1 MTKYQPKDK
10 SSNTKA
16 QEVQNQ
22 LQTISQKFIDNP
34 QEFYATKEK
43 EIARLIARYGDLDQD
58 MMVERKDYA
67 MELSYYVSKPIIP
80 YNGHV
85 KRYTASSLLMANDF
99 YWEKI
104 VFPINEKMP
113 YIPMLPDLLRM
124 LSIST
129 KTFNDYLTNGDEAL
143 REACTQIADQFI
155 SYYQR
160 NGLQKNI
167 SEIMAMFVLK
177 TTFKQRENDIVAP
190 ITNIAIVSPNEKIEA
205 FARQK
210 GYDIF
215 PE

>member
-1 MTKYQPKDK
+1 MAKNTSKDK
-10 SSNTKA
+10 GDNSKV
-16 QEVQNQ
+16 QEVQKQ

-43 EIARLIARYGDLDQD
+43 EIAKLIARYGDLDQD

-85 KRYTASSLLMANDF
+85 KKYTASSLLMANDF

-104 VFPINEKMP
+104 VFPINEKMQ

-129 KTFNDYLTNGDEAL
+129 QTFNDYSTNGDAPL
-143 REACTQIADQFI
+143 REACSQITDQFI
-155 SYYQR
+155 AYYQR

-177 TTFKQRENDIVAP
+177 TTFKQRENDVVAP
-190 ITNIAIVSPNEKIEA
+190 ITNIAIVSPDEKLA
-205 FARQK
+205 TFARQK
-210 GYDIF
+210 GYDVF

>member
-1 MTKYQPKDK
+1 MASKNNKNAPHNEKVVETQK
-10 SSNTKA
+10 
-16 QEVQNQ
+16 Q

-34 QEFYATKEK
+34 QEFYTEKEK
-43 EIARLIARYGDLDQD
+43 QVAKLIAKYGDLDQD
-58 MMVERKDYA
+58 MMVDRKDYA

-80 YNGHV
+80 YNSQI
-85 KRYTASSLLMANDF
+85 KRYTANSLLMANEF

-124 LSIST
+124 LSISI
-129 KTFNDYLTNGDEAL
+129 KTFNDYQTNGDEAL
-143 REACTQIADQFI
+143 REACSQITDQFI
-155 SYYQR
+155 AYYQR

-177 TTFKQRENDIVAP
+177 TTFKQRENDVVAP
-190 ITNIAIVSPNEKIEA
+190 ITNIAIVSPDEELA
-205 FARQK
+205 VYARQK
-210 GYDIF
+210 GYDTF